1 MDQSKSEN
9 VFFLSPLGQQAR
21 VEFADN
27 LFKIYSHLTEKN
39 GKIIAS
45 INLSKSSMQT
55 LIGILPVL
63 QNSMQIIE
71 YDMKGKV
78 DKDSIH
84 NSAGIVGSIL
94 PTDKEYNRVLI
105 DSSGIFKTFLTVS
118 TWNQKVYIWLKKY
131 FSTVDRNNPN
141 VMVDCVCNGGT
152 LFNNVDCVALSQFV
166 NSKI

>member
-1 MDQSKSEN
+1 
-9 VFFLSPLGQQAR
+9 
-21 VEFADN
+21 
-27 LFKIYSHLTEKN
+27 
-39 GKIIAS
+39 
-45 INLSKSSMQT
+45 
-55 LIGILPVL
+55 
-63 QNSMQIIE
+63 MQIIE
-71 YDMKGKV
+71 YEMKGKV

-166 NSKI
+166 HSKI